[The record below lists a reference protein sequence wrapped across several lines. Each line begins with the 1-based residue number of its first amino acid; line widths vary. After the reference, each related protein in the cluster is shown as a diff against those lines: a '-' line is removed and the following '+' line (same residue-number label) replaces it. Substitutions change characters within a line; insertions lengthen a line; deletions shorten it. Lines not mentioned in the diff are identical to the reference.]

1 MGPVYKTYF
10 QGEFVNPPTTMSLSI
25 DYLHLIVMVHGLEGN
40 SNDLRLWK
48 TGLEQL
54 YPLSNYEFLLCTSNH
69 NLTHESILDQGAR
82 ITQEVQSFLSQKDK
96 LPNKISFIGHRLVH
110 KVFIP
115 TQKLILVWALCLLE

>member
-1 MGPVYKTYF
+1 
-10 QGEFVNPPTTMSLSI
+10 MSLSI

-96 LPNKISFIGHRLVH
+96 LPNKISFIGHRLVQSN
-110 KVFIP
+110 FP
-115 TQKLILVWALCLLE
+115 YRGSLFQILVH